1 MRKIG
6 FELKNYKLI
15 DELNVPLSDVNI
27 ILVKGDNKGGKTG
40 LINGI
45 FENLTAK
52 NLSDEPL
59 KQGTTSGEKS
69 VIITDKYGKEI
80 KIVHTFE
87 KKSPR
92 GSFYAIQDGKKIS
105 SVEKIREL
113 IGECN
118 KYTIYDFFVMCRTT
132 EGRRKFVS
140 EILMKM
146 LSKEQ
151 SERIEE
157 INKNIN
163 PRNGVIYLQ
172 RRDKNTSLD
181 ALKNTPMLSKE
192 EEAIL
197 LKEAEWTKLVN
208 EAKESIDK
216 LTKGGDL
223 LRRIN
228 AYIYTLNENGISQT
242 ISPEEITFKN
252 DDIKNLFLNA
262 IDMETKILSYK
273 NAFISQK
280 DIINEKI
287 EAIENN
293 DNYKIAL
300 EGLLSVEKIKYK
312 KESYAEINKQITALE
327 KEIEGVNAKMN
338 KLSDEKNAILS
349 NSNLPE
355 GLVIESD
362 SEFTYNG
369 FNFSETEIS
378 ESEAQLLLAK
388 LTIPIYDGPYFRMG
402 NADIYGKK
410 ALKELNELANKYG
423 KVLAMEKVDDNTD
436 NVYVECLVYDEL
448 ENLQKVKT
456 EVKKEE
462 KPKIEPKED
471 IKEESTGNKLLRE
484 AKEKKAKSDKFI
496 DDAKK
501 RGVDMNVDFSKEVS
515 EYESGNPIP
524 DEKEITDDNIKKL
537 NDLF

>member
-228 AYIYTLNENGISQT
+228 AYIYALNENGISQT

-327 KEIEGVNAKMN
+327 KEIESINANMN
-338 KLSDEKNAILS
+338 KLSDEKNTILS

-436 NVYVECLVYDEL
+436 DVYVECLVYDEL

>member
-208 EAKESIDK
+208 EVKESINK
-216 LTKGGDL
+216 LTKGDDL

-228 AYIYTLNENGISQT
+228 AYIYALNENGISQT

-293 DNYKIAL
+293 ADYKIAL

-312 KESYAEINKQITALE
+312 KESYAEINKQITSLE
-327 KEIEGVNAKMN
+327 KEIEGINAKMN
-338 KLSDEKNAILS
+338 TLLDEKNTILS

-436 NVYVECLVYDEL
+436 DVYVECLVYDEL

>member
-1 MRKIG
+1 
-6 FELKNYKLI
+6 
-15 DELNVPLSDVNI
+15 
-27 ILVKGDNKGGKTG
+27 
-40 LINGI
+40 
-45 FENLTAK
+45 
-52 NLSDEPL
+52 
-59 KQGTTSGEKS
+59 
-69 VIITDKYGKEI
+69 
-80 KIVHTFE
+80 
-87 KKSPR
+87 
-92 GSFYAIQDGKKIS
+92 
-105 SVEKIREL
+105 
-113 IGECN
+113 
-118 KYTIYDFFVMCRTT
+118 
-132 EGRRKFVS
+132 
-140 EILMKM
+140 
-146 LSKEQ
+146 
-151 SERIEE
+151 
-157 INKNIN
+157 
-163 PRNGVIYLQ
+163 
-172 RRDKNTSLD
+172 
-181 ALKNTPMLSKE
+181 
-192 EEAIL
+192 
-197 LKEAEWTKLVN
+197 
-208 EAKESIDK
+208 
-216 LTKGGDL
+216 
-223 LRRIN
+223 
-228 AYIYTLNENGISQT
+228 
-242 ISPEEITFKN
+242 
-252 DDIKNLFLNA
+252 
-262 IDMETKILSYK
+262 
-273 NAFISQK
+273 
-280 DIINEKI
+280 
-287 EAIENN
+287 
-293 DNYKIAL
+293 
-300 EGLLSVEKIKYK
+300 
-312 KESYAEINKQITALE
+312 
-327 KEIEGVNAKMN
+327 MN
-338 KLSDEKNAILS
+338 KLSDEKNTILS

-436 NVYVECLVYDEL
+436 DVYVECLVYDEL